1 MKTPLTLTNLPDTTK
16 SSPLQIRPYFDVP
29 RNTKNVAKVGGF
41 LIEDVSDD
49 DLSPIEE
56 PPHKRQKRCQ
66 SMEKDNVELET
77 TKLSESSVKEPFTRI
92 LDRVLGERKTHNL
105 TTLTDDTTMDGS
117 LHRSE
122 VIDITS
128 DNIIRGF
135 EDQRSTIVQITTC
148 AGRTIPI
155 KSHKRVAHTTM
166 EKLVA
171 ARSITKAGHAQKSF
185 YGIPLYELIE
195 EVKRDKNKDQQLNSS
210 DIPLPTVETHTHKKD
225 YHKSLMWTEKYR
237 AKNFLDLVGDNRT
250 HRQVLRWLKAWDPI
264 VFPASR
270 KRKQLA
276 PAFSKEIENE
286 RQNRKILLLAGPPGL
301 GKTTLAH
308 VCARQAGYEIVEI
321 NASDERSK
329 NAVNNRIKTSLGTES
344 VKTGS
349 QAKSKSGQS
358 ESYTRPLCVIVDE
371 VDGVDGGFIKA
382 IINLCLLDQKNTST
396 PRSGANNLS
405 YKNKKVDKFRFLRPI
420 ILICNDVYHSTLR
433 PLRNSNF
440 VEIIHVQKP
449 NLSTVALRM
458 KSIFEKEAIICD
470 DDAVRRLCEVAWEVN
485 ATDSRKGK
493 EGACEG
499 DLRGVLIVGEWA
511 SRKLKA
517 TTKNKGDAR
526 LTRQWIEQNMTD
538 NLSHIGDGAQGVAR
552 GGTREVVNRVFLEG
566 AGFPQVISSK
576 SSKPSNDQ
584 PQTQLGLTEL
594 AKKAGMDRLRMMIES
609 NDINRIILDVF
620 SQYPNQSFNDD
631 SMLSKPDAAYEWLH
645 FYDSCSSQVYSN
657 QNFELAPYLSQP
669 ILACHNLFASSA
681 RHSHNIY
688 NNDVNRSG
696 EEEENKAPLP
706 FTGPRADYEA
716 YETEKS
722 NRAILSSLIASFDAT
737 NLRNFQNPENVAIDF
752 LPCLVRMLSPEVK
765 PIIVGGG
772 GGRRPVGS
780 VRRESEKIMVERTVN
795 IMNSFGIVFEQGKLE
810 SDHAGNTTSL
820 VYRMKPP
827 LDDLVF
833 FETANT
839 STTSR
844 SVRYAVRQV
853 LDQEYQKRL
862 TIQTNPLNS
871 TSLYRLGENGLHNN
885 HNIPKERQENTSD
898 RGLTTTDI
906 ERDFFGRIITG
917 SAASSNVDS
926 TQVKKSCIGQPGDH
940 RVWVTYHEGFSNA
953 VRKPLSIENL
963 LHGL

>member
-1 MKTPLTLTNLPDTTK
+1 MPLTLTNFPHATT
-16 SSPLQIRPYFDVP
+16 SSPLQMRPQFDVP
-29 RNTKNVAKVGGF
+29 KNTKNIAKVGGF

-49 DLSPIEE
+49 DLSSMEE

-66 SMEKDNVELET
+66 SIEKDIVEFET
-77 TKLSESSVKEPFTRI
+77 TKLSESSAVEPFTGI
-92 LDRVLGERKTHNL
+92 LDQILGERKNHSL
-105 TTLTDDTTMDGS
+105 TTHTDDTTIDKS
-117 LHRSE
+117 LQLSE
-122 VIDITS
+122 VIDINS
-128 DNIIRGF
+128 DEILCDLD
-135 EDQRSTIVQITTC
+135 DQRSAIAQITTC
-148 AGRTIPI
+148 AGRTISI
-155 KSHKRVAHTTM
+155 KAHKRAAHISM

-171 ARSITKAGHAQKSF
+171 ARSIIKAGHAQKSF
-185 YGIPLYELIE
+185 YGIPLYELIQ
-195 EVKRDKNKDQQLNSS
+195 EVKRNSNEEQQLISS
-210 DIPLPTVETHTHKKD
+210 DIPLPTVETPTRKKD
-225 YHKSLMWTEKYR
+225 PHKSLMWTEKYR

-270 KRKQLA
+270 KRKQVA
-276 PAFSKEIENE
+276 PAVRGEIENE

-321 NASDERSK
+321 NASDDRSR
-329 NAVNNRIKTSLGTES
+329 NVVNNRIKTSVGTES

-349 QAKSKSGQS
+349 QVKSKSGQS
-358 ESYTRPLCVIVDE
+358 ETYTRPLCVIVDE

-396 PRSGANNLS
+396 PRSGASNLS
-405 YKNKKVDKFRFLRPI
+405 HKKKKLDKFRFLRPI

-449 NLSTVALRM
+449 NLGTVVLRM
-458 KSIFEKEAIICD
+458 KSIFEKEAIDCD
-470 DDAVRRLCEVAWEVN
+470 NDAVRKLCEVAWEVN
-485 ATDSRKGK
+485 ASESRKGK

-511 SRKLKA
+511 ARKLKA
-517 TTKNKGDAR
+517 TFKDRGNVR
-526 LTRQWIEQNMTD
+526 LTRQWIEQNMMD
-538 NLSHIGDGAQGVAR
+538 NLSNTGDGAQGVAR
-552 GGTREVVNRVFLEG
+552 GGTREVVNRLFLEG
-566 AGFPQVISSK
+566 AGFPQVIANK
-576 SSKPSNDQ
+576 SYKTSNDQ

-594 AKKAGMDRLRMMIES
+594 VKKAGMDRLRVMVEA

-688 NNDVNRSG
+688 NNDITRSG

-706 FTGPRADYEA
+706 FTGPRADYDA

-722 NRAILSSLIASFDAT
+722 NRAILSSLISSFDAT

-752 LPCLVRMLSPEVK
+752 LPYLVRMLSPEVK

-772 GGRRPVGS
+772 VGRRPVGS

-810 SDHAGNTTSL
+810 SDLAGNATSL

-833 FETANT
+833 FETANP
-839 STTSR
+839 STISR

-862 TIQTNPLNS
+862 TIRANPVNS
-871 TSLYRLGENGLHNN
+871 TLYRVGESVLHIN
-885 HNIPKERQENTSD
+885 HKTPKEREENLSD
-898 RGLTTTDI
+898 KGLTKTDV

-917 SAASSNVDS
+917 SSTSSKNDS
-926 TQVKKSCIGQPGDH
+926 TQVKKNCIGQPGDQ
-940 RVWVTYHEGFSNA
+940 RVWVTFHEGFSNA